1 MHYKTMIQILPKHAL
16 GYDFGSSQN
25 DNSIASEGLHPKST
39 GALEIATLSLSESSI
54 DLPLK
59 NTC

>member
-1 MHYKTMIQILPKHAL
+1 MIQILLKHAL

-25 DNSIASEGLHPKST
+25 GNSIVSEGLHPKFS
-39 GALEIATLSLSESSI
+39 GALEIATLSLSENSI
-54 DLPLK
+54 DLLLK